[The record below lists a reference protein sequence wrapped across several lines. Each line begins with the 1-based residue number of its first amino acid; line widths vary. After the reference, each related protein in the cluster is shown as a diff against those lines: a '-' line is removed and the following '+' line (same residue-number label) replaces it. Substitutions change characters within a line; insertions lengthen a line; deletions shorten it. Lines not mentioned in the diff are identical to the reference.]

1 MTRVLRVEIASELE
15 DNLLPFWRDRS
26 PDLDGSGF
34 IGEMTADGIVRAD
47 APRGLILNSRLL
59 WTFSALAVNLGDDR
73 DLALARRAFAE
84 LEERF
89 RDREHGGYHWLVSA
103 DGRPLDLTK
112 KVYGQAFCVYALS
125 EYFRATGDPK
135 AMERIDEVLRLIE
148 THAHDEAD
156 GGYFETRAVDWAAT
170 GDLRLSD
177 KDMDAPKSMNNHL
190 HLLEA
195 FTNLQRARPSA
206 KTGTRLYELIEIFG
220 RHILEEDEHGLHL
233 RHYFDNEWRSLSD
246 TRTYGHDIEAAW
258 LLGEAAEQVDDAH
271 LRSRVESWSV
281 DLARSVLATGVDA
294 DGGLAY
300 EGRESTVI
308 NADHDWWCQAEAV
321 VGFRYVYEL
330 TGEPVFAEASEGAWR
345 FIKRFVID
353 RVHGEWFWRIN
364 ADNMVD
370 RSEPKVSVWKG
381 PYHNVR
387 MCLEMLRRLSR
398 SSGG

>member
-258 LLGEAAEQVDDAH
+258 LLGEAAEQVDDA
-271 LRSRVESWSV
+271 VV
-281 DLARSVLATGVDA
+281 DLD
-294 DGGLAY
+294 
-300 EGRESTVI
+300 
-308 NADHDWWCQAEAV
+308 
-321 VGFRYVYEL
+321 
-330 TGEPVFAEASEGAWR
+330 
-345 FIKRFVID
+345 RFVGSLD
-353 RVHGEWFWRIN
+353 QLLV
-364 ADNMVD
+364 V
-370 RSEPKVSVWKG
+370 
-381 PYHNVR
+381 
-387 MCLEMLRRLSR
+387 
-398 SSGG
+398 